1 MKSIPIVGWVFL
13 GLVVI
18 VLVFYMLSRGI
29 YIDSTMEYLG
39 YEGGAKPNY
48 LRTCNYLFFNGIQY
62 DTQKLVGD
70 DQLRHCSLFRQP
82 LR

>member
-1 MKSIPIVGWVFL
+1 MKSIPNVGWPFFGV
-13 GLVVI
+13 VVI
-18 VLVFYMLSRGI
+18 VLAFYMLSRGI
-29 YIDSTMEYLG
+29 YIGSTIENLG

-48 LRTCNYLFFNGIQY
+48 RQTCNYLLFNDIQY

-70 DQLRHCSLFRQP
+70 DQLRDCALFRQP